1 METGVLVIGSIN
13 HDSIYQV
20 AALPRPHETIP
31 ASAFTTAPG
40 GKGANQAAAC
50 AMATDRP
57 VRMLGAVGADLHAD
71 VCLQYLETSGVDIT
85 QVLRANDHP
94 TGTACILVEESGHN
108 LIVVSAGANGAL
120 MPAHITGAEDL
131 IAQSHILLLQLET
144 PMESVRAALT
154 ASRELGKTS
163 ILNPAPY
170 VSGVEELIPLVDMLT
185 PNETEASALT
195 GIKVTD
201 ADSAGLAAKAFLK
214 MGAAEVVITLGQHGY
229 YIATQT
235 TAQHCPAYHVCDV
248 VDTSGAGD
256 VFNGALAGALA
267 DGAGLLEAAQFASA
281 SAALSVQKPTASH
294 CAPSKQ
300 QALEFMNSQ

>member
-1 METGVLVIGSIN
+1 MENGVLVIGSIN

-20 AALPRPHETIP
+20 ATLPRPHETIP
-31 ASAFTTAPG
+31 ASRFTTAPG

-57 VRMLGAVGADLHAD
+57 VRLLGAVGADLHAD
-71 VCLQYLETSGVDIT
+71 VCLAYLETVGVDISP
-85 QVLRANDHP
+85 VFVANDQP

-120 MPAHITGAEDL
+120 MPAHITGAKDL
-131 IAQSHILLLQLET
+131 ISRSHIVLLQLET
-144 PMESVRAALT
+144 PIHSVHAALT
-154 ASRELGKTS
+154 TSRELGKTS

-170 VSGVEELIPLVDMLT
+170 VSGAEDLLTLVDIVT

-195 GIKVTD
+195 GLKVTD
-201 ADSAGLAAKAFLK
+201 ADSAGLAAQALLK
-214 MGAAEVVITLGQHGY
+214 MGVGNVVITLGQHGC

-235 TAQHCPAYHVCDV
+235 IAQHMPAYKVDDV
-248 VDTSGAGD
+248 IDTSGAGD

-267 DGAGLLEAAQFASA
+267 DGAQLLEAAKFASA

-294 CAPSKQ
+294 CAPSKKQ
-300 QALEFMNSQ
+300 TRQFMNSQ